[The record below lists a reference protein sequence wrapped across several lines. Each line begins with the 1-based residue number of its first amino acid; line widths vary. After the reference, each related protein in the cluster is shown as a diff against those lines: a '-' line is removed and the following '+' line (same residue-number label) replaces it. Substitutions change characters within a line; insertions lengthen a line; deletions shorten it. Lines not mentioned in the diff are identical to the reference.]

1 MNSFWLIV
9 TGFGDSGFLL
19 PAAFWIAVWLA
30 ADRSTRPAAVH
41 WVLLFGGCG
50 LVVMLSKLAFLGW
63 GIGSARFDFT
73 GFSGHTALATS
84 VWPVVFWLAARRRAP
99 LLRMVAAMAG
109 WGWGVA
115 VGMSRLALEVHSTAE
130 VVTGVLLGTIVSA
143 SFLRLQRHGGPA
155 PASLRA
161 PRWLAAGLAL
171 PLVFFIVVGRPAP
184 TQYALEAIAA
194 WMAGIERPYT
204 RTDLLQD
211 REPVRAPAWNTQLLT
226 KEQTF

>member
-1 MNSFWLIV
+1 MV

-19 PAAFWIAVWLA
+19 PAALWIAIWLA
-30 ADRSTRPAAVH
+30 VDRSTRPAAVH

-84 VWPVVFWLAARRRAP
+84 VWPVVFWLATLRRAP
-99 LLRMVAAMAG
+99 FLRVIAAVAG

-115 VGMSRLALEVHSTAE
+115 IGVSRLALEVHSTTE
-130 VVTGVLLGTIVSA
+130 VITGVLLGAVVSA
-143 SFLRLQRHGGPA
+143 SFLRLHWNRPA
-155 PASLRA
+155 PVSLLRA
-161 PRWLAAGLAL
+161 PRWLAAGLAVPL
-171 PLVFFIVVGRPAP
+171 LVFIVMGRPAP
-184 TQYALEAIAA
+184 TQDALEAMAA
-194 WMAGIERPYT
+194 WMAGIERPYR

-211 REPVRAPAWNTQLLT
+211 REPVRGPAWNTQLLT

>member
-1 MNSFWLIV
+1 MNSLWLMV

-19 PAAFWIAVWLA
+19 PAALWIAIWLA
-30 ADRSTRPAAVH
+30 VDRSTRPAAVH

-50 LVVMLSKLAFLGW
+50 LLVMLSKLAFLGW

-84 VWPVVFWLAARRRAP
+84 VWPVVFWLAALRRAP
-99 LLRMVAAMAG
+99 FVRMIAAVVG

-115 VGMSRLALEVHSTAE
+115 IGVSRLALEVHSTAE
-130 VVTGVLLGTIVSA
+130 VVTGILLGTVVSA
-143 SFLRLQRHGGPA
+143 SFLRLQRNRP
-155 PASLRA
+155 PPVSLRA
-161 PRWLAAGLAL
+161 PRWLAAGLAV
-171 PLVFFIVVGRPAP
+171 PLLFFIVMGRPAP
-184 TQYALEAIAA
+184 TQYALEAMAA

-204 RTDLLQD
+204 RRDLLQD
-211 REPVRAPAWNTQLLT
+211 RESVRDPAWNTRLLT